1 MSDRASMHAEGYD
14 FTGGVTPEMVL
25 APVRRLLSEDTHRA
39 PQCDADTADSSDA
52 R

>member
-1 MSDRASMHAEGYD
+1 MLAQGHD

-25 APVRRLLSEDTHRA
+25 APVRRLL
-39 PQCDADTADSSDA
+39 ADRGCEGTSCNAE

>member
-1 MSDRASMHAEGYD
+1 MHAAGYD

-25 APVRRLLSEDTHRA
+25 APVRRLLGEQAHRA
-39 PQCDADTADSSDA
+39 PRCDASTADSSDA